1 MTRKTWKEVTK
12 ANPCPICEKPDWCR
26 RSPDGAKVACR
37 RESSCDSK
45 TKRYQDGSEAYVY
58 ILRDNKPQRKTMT
71 TQKPQAQ
78 KSVQRNNDQSAMINR
93 DAGYRK
99 LLSELRL
106 SPDHRQDL
114 KRRGLNDQQID
125 VGLYKT
131 LPKAGRRPALKKV
144 AQEMAHDFD
153 AVPGFVMGER
163 GPIIAAPAGL
173 LVPVHNV
180 AGQIVALKLRVD
192 NADANAA
199 KYVYLSSVNYGGPG
213 PGSPYHV
220 PIGVCGPVA
229 SVRITEGE
237 LKSNVATAL
246 SGTPTVSFPGV
257 SSWRTILPVLKELE
271 AKKVLVAFDADA
283 NTNRYVA
290 KALRDCCRE
299 LQEAG
304 FDIGLERWSPD
315 AGKGIDDLLAT
326 GEKPEV
332 LTGMEVTKT
341 VDEIA
346 TAAGVVGSDADS
358 LQSDERKSQSTM
370 LVELAM
376 AAELWQTPDQD
387 VAYAT
392 MPVSNHREHWPI
404 LGKNFKRWL
413 SRRFFEQYRRV
424 PGSQALQEALRVLE
438 GHAFFDGAR
447 YPVFLR
453 VAATGDKLYV
463 DLANETWQVV
473 EIDAGGW
480 RVLDSDRISIRF
492 KRAKAM
498 LPLPTPVRGGDISEL
513 KRFVNVDADSWPLM
527 LGWLV
532 ACFRSTGPYPI
543 LALHGEQ
550 GSAKSTTART
560 LRSLI
565 DPNAAPLRSE
575 PKDPRDLMIAANN
588 SWLVALD
595 NLSFVSGWLS
605 DALCR
610 LATGGGFATRAMYEN
625 DEETIFD
632 AMRPSILT
640 GIEELANRSDLLDRS
655 LILQLPR
662 IPDAKRRTEV
672 EHWRA
677 FHDAH
682 GRILGAI
689 LDAVSVA
696 LRKLPETTINE
707 LPRMADFALWATA
720 AESGMGLRSG
730 EFMEAY
736 LGNRESAHEAALE
749 SSAVAK
755 YVIKVAVDGNWDG
768 QASELLTHIE
778 TMASESETHSKTW
791 PKDGKSLSGNLRR
804 LAPNFRAIGIELDFG
819 SKGRGQ
825 KKRRNIA
832 IRKIQDSCVPSDPNV
847 SDSENAMRSGDCGDA
862 GGTTV
867 DAAGTQQ
874 SDDADSVGAKSGTHG
889 DSGDAKSIPGSERE
903 RITI

>member
-1 MTRKTWKEVTK
+1 
-12 ANPCPICEKPDWCR
+12 
-26 RSPDGAKVACR
+26 
-37 RESSCDSK
+37 
-45 TKRYQDGSEAYVY
+45 
-58 ILRDNKPQRKTMT
+58 MT
-71 TQKPQAQ
+71 TQKSQAQ
-78 KSVQRNNDQSAMINR
+78 KSIQPDNNQIAIAKR
-93 DAGYRK
+93 DEGYRK
-99 LLSELRL
+99 LLAELQL
-106 SPDHRQDL
+106 SVDHRRNLRQ
-114 KRRGLNDQQID
+114 RGLTDQQIHN
-125 VGLYKT
+125 GLYKT
-131 LPKAGRRPALKKV
+131 LPKAGRVATVKKV
-144 AQEMAHDFD
+144 AAELGQDFE
-153 AVPGFVMGER
+153 AIPGFVMGER
-163 GPIIAAPAGL
+163 GPIIAAPPGL

-257 SSWRTILPVLKELE
+257 SSWRTILPVLQELG
-271 AKKVLVAFDADA
+271 AKTVLVAFDADV
-283 NTNRYVA
+283 NTNKHVA
-290 KALRDCCRE
+290 KAMRDCCSE

-304 FDIGLERWSPD
+304 FEVRLERWSPD
-315 AGKGIDDLLAT
+315 VGKGIDDLLVA
-326 GEKPEV
+326 GEVPEV
-332 LTGMEVTKT
+332 LTGVEVTKT

-358 LQSDERKSQSTM
+358 LRSDERKSQSTM

-404 LGKNFKRWL
+404 RGRNFQRWL
-413 SRRFFEQYRRV
+413 SRRFFEQYRRA
-424 PGSQALQEALRVLE
+424 PGFQALQEALRVLE

-453 VAATGDKLYV
+453 VAATGDKLYL
-463 DLANETWQVV
+463 DLANDTWQVV
-473 EIDAGGW
+473 EIDADGW
-480 RVLDSDRISIRF
+480 RVLDSGQIPVRF

-498 LPLPTPVRGGDISEL
+498 LPLPTPVRDGDVSEL
-513 KRFVNVDADSWPLM
+513 KRFVNVDTDSWALM

-588 SWLVALD
+588 GWLVALD

-610 LATGGGFATRAMYEN
+610 LATGGGFATRSMYEN

-662 IPDAKRRTEV
+662 IPDAKRRTEA

-677 FHDAH
+677 FREAH

-689 LDAVSVA
+689 LNALSVA
-696 LRKLPETTINE
+696 LQKLPETHIEE

-720 AESGMGLRSG
+720 AECGMGLRSG

-736 LGNRESAHEAALE
+736 RGNRESAHESALE
-749 SSAVAK
+749 SSSVAK

-768 QASELLTHIE
+768 RASELLTHIE
-778 TMASESETHSKTW
+778 TMASESEMHSKTW

-819 SKGRGQ
+819 SRGRG
-825 KKRRNIA
+825 KNKRRNIA
-832 IRKIQDSCVPSDPNV
+832 IRKIQDSCVPSAPNV
-847 SDSENAMRSGDCGDA
+847 SDSENAVRSVDCGDA

-874 SDDADSVGAKSGTHG
+874 SDDSDSVGAKSGTHG
-889 DSGDAKSIPGSERE
+889 DSGDAKSIPGPERE